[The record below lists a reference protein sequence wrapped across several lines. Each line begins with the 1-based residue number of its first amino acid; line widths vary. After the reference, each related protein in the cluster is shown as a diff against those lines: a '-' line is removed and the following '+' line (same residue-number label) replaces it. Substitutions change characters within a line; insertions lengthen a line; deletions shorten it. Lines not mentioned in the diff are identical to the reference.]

1 VKQILVNQNQTIA
14 LKNALRSSADEKP
27 SNKLDLKQIK
37 HLKVVMQAPIND
49 YSSMP
54 PSKLKKK
61 EQPKDSIRD
70 ILRETIA

>member
-1 VKQILVNQNQTIA
+1 MKQILVNQNQTIA

-37 HLKVVMQAPIND
+37 YLKVMMQAPNPD
-49 YSSMP
+49 YNTMP
-54 PSKLKKK
+54 PAKLKKK
-61 EQPKDSIRD
+61 ESKDNIRD